1 MPHIE
6 LVKNNG
12 KPYLRIAESRY
23 IKEIGRQKKFILK
36 NLGSL
41 SKFDDGQPN
50 FLERFRE
57 KLGLAQI
64 FWNLRN
70 IKNSWT
76 KIICSAIL
84 IYEII
89 LQSTI
94 WKNQTLNLLI

>member
-23 IKEIGRQKKFILK
+23 IKEIVRQKKFVLK
-36 NLGSL
+36 NLSSL

-70 IKNSWT
+70 IKKQLN
-76 KIICSAIL
+76 
-84 IYEII
+84 
-89 LQSTI
+89 
-94 WKNQTLNLLI
+94 KNYMLSCFNL